1 MKARGGCIPQ
11 SAKSIFILSG
21 NLSGWPG
28 ANDVSAGRS
37 GRILTCD
44 PLVPNEGAD
53 MAFLESSAFFGSV
66 RERLFAFQTREA
78 VANLW
83 RDCDRSLA

>member
-1 MKARGGCIPQ
+1 
-11 SAKSIFILSG
+11 
-21 NLSGWPG
+21 
-28 ANDVSAGRS
+28 
-37 GRILTCD
+37 
-44 PLVPNEGAD
+44 